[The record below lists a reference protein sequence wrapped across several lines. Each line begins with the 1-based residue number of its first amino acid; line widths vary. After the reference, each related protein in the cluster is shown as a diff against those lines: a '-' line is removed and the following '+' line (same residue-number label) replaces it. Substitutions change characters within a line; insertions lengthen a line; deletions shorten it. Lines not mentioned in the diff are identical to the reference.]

1 MAQGLPTSLAGQIV
15 HSIDFV
21 PAVTAV
27 RMEVSSDIPLQAR
40 FGFAGGT
47 GVTEGQAPFMV
58 TLTFAGTA
66 EKDQFELL
74 AKQQSQ
80 RNGAGFSWD
89 FWEGVP
95 GLSSHWVCRG
105 CKIGRWTMTNDPAT
119 GITDK
124 TISFI
129 SINAEQLQ

>member
-1 MAQGLPTSLAGQIV
+1 MCTVNASTLADHPEFLTV
-15 HSIDFV
+15 DDFV
-21 PAVTAV
+21 LHLFDDERSTFTAPEVNAV
-27 RMEVSSDIPLQAR
+27 RANLHAV
-40 FGFAGGT
+40 G
-47 GVTEGQAPFMV
+47 V

-74 AKQQSQ
+74 AKQQGQ

-129 SINAEQLQ
+129 SINAEKLQ

>member
-1 MAQGLPTSLAGQIV
+1 MAQGLPTSLEGQIV
-15 HSIDFV
+15 HSVDFV

-40 FGFAGGT
+40 FGFAGGI
-47 GVTEGQAPFMV
+47 GIAEGQAPVMV

-80 RNGAGFSWD
+80 RNGNGFTWD
-89 FWEGVP
+89 FWEGRP
-95 GLSSHWVCRG
+95 GFSSHWVCRR
-105 CKIGRWTMTNDPAT
+105 CKLGRWSMTNDPQT

-124 TISFI
+124 TVSFI
-129 SINAEQLQ
+129 SIKPEQLQ

>member
-1 MAQGLPTSLAGQIV
+1 
-15 HSIDFV
+15 
-21 PAVTAV
+21 
-27 RMEVSSDIPLQAR
+27 
-40 FGFAGGT
+40 
-47 GVTEGQAPFMV
+47 MV

-80 RNGAGFSWD
+80 RNGDGFTWD
-89 FWEGVP
+89 FWEGDQ
-95 GLSSHWVCRG
+95 GMSSHWACRK
-105 CKIGRWTMTNDPAT
+105 CVIGRWTMTNDPAT

-129 SINAEQLQ
+129 SIQADKLQ

>member
-1 MAQGLPTSLAGQIV
+1 MAQGLPTSLARPIF
-15 HSIDFV
+15 HSIDYV
-21 PAVTAV
+21 EAVTAV
-27 RMEVSSDIPLQAR
+27 RMEVTSDVPTLAR
-40 FGFAGGT
+40 FGFRGGI
-47 GVTEGQAPFMV
+47 GVARGQAPFMV

-80 RNGAGFSWD
+80 RNGDGFTWD
-89 FWEGVP
+89 FWEGDK
-95 GLSSHWVCRG
+95 GMSSHWACRK
-105 CKIGRWTMTNDPAT
+105 CVIGRWTMTNDPAT